1 MDKVEG
7 SVEERPVGDASLNRP
22 IREKINATVRYKSY
36 GELTVKDLGSGEE
49 DTLLVRGFFTS
60 DGQDETGDIITKGA
74 TVRAIERWRQWGNI
88 RTMHDY
94 PSGRVEA
101 VGERDGLRWNEIV
114 TVPVDENT
122 KKLIRGGVLKAYS
135 VGIIPRE
142 YEINE
147 AAVTGDSWSYPL
159 IIHDYDMVEIS
170 YVDHPANYSAVIT
183 DVSNKNYGSKAV
195 LFKAFDE
202 NGVIE
207 KMDEELDVAL
217 SQGDSDEPKVPES
230 QDVAPVVDKDIESA
244 AEQADTQD
252 SEQSV
257 DDILDEGHDVEPV
270 REYDFESLV
279 TKVDGLFSVVEQ
291 LSGMIDGIS
300 KSVGEILAAVSEVR
314 ASAVEPVAEQDA
326 APQEP
331 IEEKVANL
339 VVERVL
345 GAIGVPS
352 ARGAVVSVEPSEK
365 RAGSAVVKE
374 LLTLPVSKRR
384 ELMKEMINSLY
395 NEGS

>member
-1 MDKVEG
+1 MDKA
-7 SVEERPVGDASLNRP
+7 EEWAEEHSGKEASLNRP

-36 GELTVKDLGSGEE
+36 GELTVKDFGSGED

-74 TVRAIERWRQWGNI
+74 TVKAIERWRQWGNI

-147 AAVTGDSWSYPL
+147 AAVTGDSWVYPL

-170 YVDHPANYSAVIT
+170 YVDHPANYSAIIT
-183 DVSNKNYGSKAV
+183 DVSNKNYESKAI

-217 SQGDSDEPKVPES
+217 PQSDNDGLTVPEP
-230 QDVAPVVDKDIESA
+230 QEVAPVVDKDIESDA
-244 AEQADTQD
+244 VQVDSQDPEGVITADLGKGQ
-252 SEQSV
+252 
-257 DDILDEGHDVEPV
+257 DVEPV
-270 REYDFESLV
+270 REYDFESLIN
-279 TKVDGLFSVVEQ
+279 KVDGLFSVVEQ
-291 LSGMIDGIS
+291 LSAAVDVIS
-300 KSVGEILAAVSEVR
+300 KSVSEILVAVSEVEK
-314 ASAVEPVAEQDA
+314 AVEEEAV
-326 APQEP
+326 PQEP

-365 RAGSAVVKE
+365 RTGSAVVKE
-374 LLTLPVSKRR
+374 LLALPVNKRR